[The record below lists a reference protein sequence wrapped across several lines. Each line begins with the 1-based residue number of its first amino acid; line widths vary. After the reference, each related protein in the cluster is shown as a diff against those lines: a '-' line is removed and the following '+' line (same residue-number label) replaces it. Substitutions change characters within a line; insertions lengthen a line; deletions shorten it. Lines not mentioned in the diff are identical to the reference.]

1 MKDKAELEVQV
12 EKEAYAFYK
21 NKIIELLEKKEIELE
36 RMYKKLKLLKK
47 NKSEQEYKILKG
59 KYNKESL
66 SNQIAREKL
75 FIINEKLVEL
85 K

>member
-21 NKIIELLEKKEIELE
+21 NKIIEILEKKEIELE

-66 SNQIAREKL
+66 SNQIAKEKL

>member
-21 NKIIELLEKKEIELE
+21 NKIIEILEKKEIELE

-47 NKSEQEYKILKG
+47 K
-59 KYNKESL
+59 
-66 SNQIAREKL
+66 
-75 FIINEKLVEL
+75 
-85 K
+85 

>member
-12 EKEAYAFYK
+12 EKEAYTFYK
-21 NKIIELLEKKEIELE
+21 NKIIEILEKKEIELE

-47 NKSEQEYKILKG
+47 NKSEQEYKVLKG

>member
-21 NKIIELLEKKEIELE
+21 NKIIEILEKKEIELE

-47 NKSEQEYKILKG
+47 NKSEQEYKILKS

>member
-66 SNQIAREKL
+66 CNQLAREKL

>member
-21 NKIIELLEKKEIELE
+21 NKIIEILEKKEIELE

-59 KYNKESL
+59 K
-66 SNQIAREKL
+66 
-75 FIINEKLVEL
+75 
-85 K
+85 

>member
-12 EKEAYAFYK
+12 EKEAYTFYK
-21 NKIIELLEKKEIELE
+21 NKIIEILEKKEIELE

-66 SNQIAREKL
+66 SNQIAKEKL

>member
-66 SNQIAREKL
+66 SNQIAKEKL

>member
-12 EKEAYAFYK
+12 EKEAYTFYK
-21 NKIIELLEKKEIELE
+21 NKIIEILEKKEIELE

>member
-21 NKIIELLEKKEIELE
+21 NKIIEILEKKEIELE

>member
-21 NKIIELLEKKEIELE
+21 NKIIEILEKKEIELE

-47 NKSEQEYKILKG
+47 NKSEQEYKILKS

-66 SNQIAREKL
+66 SNQIAKEKL

>member
-12 EKEAYAFYK
+12 EKEAYTFYK
-21 NKIIELLEKKEIELE
+21 NKIIEILEKKEVELE